1 MFKGMGGQAV
11 DPRGLSALCQA
22 VPEGLGRGGGKGPW
36 HHLYRAPCPGAH
48 SPASLGPKPENRR
61 CPRWRGTEPERL
73 SNPPL
78 SPAAGMGVSTVTAT
92 RILKGQLHHNP
103 GEETRLEMDKFPY
116 VALSK
121 VSSGRTGPGCPPLS
135 LAAPRKGRGIRPAG
149 EAVCPPGVSVA
160 PP

>member
-73 SNPPL
+73 SNPPPFPL
-78 SPAAGMGVSTVTAT
+78 LQGWVSP
-92 RILKGQLHHNP
+92 R
-103 GEETRLEMDKFPY
+103 
-116 VALSK
+116 
-121 VSSGRTGPGCPPLS
+121 
-135 LAAPRKGRGIRPAG
+135 
-149 EAVCPPGVSVA
+149 
-160 PP
+160 